1 MWMATTNAEIAVQ
14 VSMDEQHSAFW
25 EHTITDIRAAGD
37 KLLFEAAYV
46 WHQCS
51 MLVSKVL
58 LSFKDVTHCP
68 SSLKTVIC

>member
-1 MWMATTNAEIAVQ
+1 MPKLLFRLA
-14 VSMDEQHSAFW
+14 SHEQQSASSK
-25 EHTITDIRAAGD
+25 HTITDIRAAGD

-58 LSFKDVTHCP
+58 LSFQDVTHCP